1 MGSKSAVSD
10 PLDRT
15 LARLMEIGAVGT
27 EMVAPIVVGWV
38 ADYYS
43 GWMPVFM
50 IVGAILGLVFGI
62 RRLITL
68 NKPRQPQ

>member
-62 RRLITL
+62 RRLIAL